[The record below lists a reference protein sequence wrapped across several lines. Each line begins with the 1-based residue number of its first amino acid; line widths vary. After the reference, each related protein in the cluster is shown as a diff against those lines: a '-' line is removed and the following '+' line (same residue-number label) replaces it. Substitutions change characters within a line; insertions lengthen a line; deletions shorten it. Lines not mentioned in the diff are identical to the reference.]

1 MTEPRSPFIRPDW
14 VPAVP
19 KGMRILVTGATGGL
33 GRALVTMLQ
42 AGSDCIIGA
51 HGASQSFEPAAN
63 LIPLQRAFTCEA
75 DCRSVVEVFAD
86 KAGGIDALVVL
97 SGCILYTG
105 HWKDISEEEWRR
117 EQEINLDQPFFLA
130 RAAMEL
136 MKAQGAGGRVLL
148 TGTESAIH
156 GGSATS
162 FPYAIAKRGTECM
175 VQGMAREGAGH
186 SILVNGLRFGFIE
199 SGFHQRWH
207 SRTPAQMDERAALVP
222 LRRGGHVDEAAALMI
237 WLLSGWSSFLTGQM
251 IPLTGG
257 DWL

>member
-1 MTEPRSPFIRPDW
+1 MTEPRSPFLRPDW

-19 KGMRILVTGATGGL
+19 KGMRVLITGATGGL
-33 GRALVTMLQ
+33 GRALVAMLQ
-42 AGSDCIIGA
+42 ASSDCVIGA
-51 HGASQSFEPAAN
+51 HGATQSFAPAAN
-63 LIPLQRAFTCEA
+63 LIPLQRAFAGET
-75 DCRSVVEVFAD
+75 DCRAVVDMFAD

-105 HWKDISEEEWRR
+105 HWQDIGEEEWRR

-130 RAAMEL
+130 RAAMAR
-136 MKAQGAGGRVLL
+136 MKAQGSGGRVLL

-175 VQGMAREGAGH
+175 VQGMAREGAPH

-207 SRTPAQMDERAALVP
+207 NRTPAQMGERAALVP

-237 WLLSGWSSFLTGQM
+237 WLLSGWSSFMTGQM

>member
-1 MTEPRSPFIRPDW
+1 MTEPRSPFLRPDW
-14 VPAVP
+14 VPAVAP
-19 KGMRILVTGATGGL
+19 GMRILVTGATGGL
-33 GRALVTMLQ
+33 GRALVAMLRE
-42 AGSDCIIGA
+42 GSDCVVGA
-51 HGASQSFEPAAN
+51 HGSSQGFEPAPG
-63 LIPLQRAFTCEA
+63 LIPIRRAFEGEA
-75 DCRSVVEVFAD
+75 DCRAVVDEFTE

-97 SGCILYTG
+97 SGAIHYTG
-105 HWKDISEEEWRR
+105 HWKDITEEQWRR
-117 EQEINLDQPFFLA
+117 EQAINLDQPFFLA
-130 RAAMEL
+130 RAAMER
-136 MKAQGAGGRVLL
+136 MTAQGSGGRVLL

-162 FPYAIAKRGTECM
+162 FPYAVAKRGTECM
-175 VQGMAREGAGH
+175 VQGMAREGAAH

-222 LRRGGHVDEAAALMI
+222 LRRGGHVDEAAALMV
-237 WLLSGWSSFLTGQM
+237 WLLSGWSSFMTGQM